1 MGGLGRNLLSN
12 RFAPNRSCGN
22 HPPTAPLPYHRCPF
36 ALPPSRES
44 FVKLVRSLLSL
55 AVLATGTLEAQ
66 QSSRTEP
73 VTGLRDNATGFH
85 ALVGA
90 KVVTA
95 PGRVLDN
102 ATIVIRN
109 GLITAVGAALQPPA
123 GARVWE
129 LKGLT
134 VYPGFVDAHADL
146 GMDAVPQGG
155 DVGPTHW
162 NPQVRA
168 WFSTTANLKDDSTRR
183 VALRSLGFGAA
194 LAVPRQ
200 GIFRG
205 TASVVNLSDAG
216 VRERVLRS
224 DLVQA
229 LGFQRSFALGG
240 MYPNSSMGT
249 VALMKQTF
257 LDAEWYTRAW
267 GAYEASGRAILPPE
281 TSEALAALGRAVQGK
296 QGVLFQTDSEEEY
309 LRAFKLAADYK
320 LTPWFRGSGQE
331 YRLLDV
337 LKGRTQPLIVPL
349 SFPDAP
355 DVTSPEAAL
364 NATLA
369 ELRHWYLAPTN
380 PAQLAAA
387 GVPFAI
393 TADGLSSLSQFIPN
407 LRVAVARGL
416 APDKALAAL
425 TTVPATWLGIER
437 THGTIAVGK
446 VANLV
451 VSEGDLFT
459 EDGAVRDVWVQGA
472 RYGVTRPPQVD
483 PRGTWTITS
492 ADQGTFKT
500 ATLRLEG
507 PLNRIRGTIEV
518 GSRRPVNIA
527 SARIIAETGRLEAT
541 FNGEPLGFEG
551 SVLLAGSVRGD
562 EFFGWM
568 SLPNGTDAT
577 YRGTRTEP
585 FEGPARGAVAM
596 KVPKLDLP
604 FIRPSMEFGR
614 TAPPEQPAA
623 VVVRNATVWTQGPQG
638 RLENADLLVQSG
650 KVMRVGQKL
659 TAPRGAVE
667 VDATGKHVTPGLI
680 DPHTHGGVSSVNESG
695 FAIVP
700 EVQMGDVITHNNI
713 WFYRQL
719 AGGLTTTMI
728 KHGSANPIGGE
739 NVYVKTRWGSLPDEY
754 KIVGAPRTVKFAL
767 GENPKRS
774 PTRYPNTRMGV
785 QEIIRDHF
793 LAARDYETEWKR
805 WEKEKT
811 GLPPRRDLRME
822 AILDILNQK
831 LLISSHGYRA
841 DEFLALIRLAE
852 EFGFKVQALQH
863 GVEAY
868 KIASELKAAGVAA
881 VVWSD
886 WGAFKLEAYDAT
898 SYNARLLMEAGV
910 VTSLHSDDNEIST
923 RMNWEAGKLLRS
935 GVKEIDALSTV
946 TNQSAKAIAIDSRI
960 GSLEAGKDADFVI
973 WNGNPLSQFT
983 KAEQTWVD
991 GRRYFSLKEDQVLR
1005 AEIATQRAQLIQAIL
1020 AAAPAETP
1028 APGASARGRGTARRQ

>member
-1 MGGLGRNLLSN
+1 MR
-12 RFAPNRSCGN
+12 A
-22 HPPTAPLPYHRCPF
+22 T
-36 ALPPSRES
+36 
-44 FVKLVRSLLSL
+44 RSLLGL
-55 AVLATGTLEAQ
+55 ALLAAGALEAQ
-66 QSSRTEP
+66 QATRTEP
-73 VTGLRDNATGFH
+73 VTGLRANATGFH

-90 KVVTA
+90 RVVTA
-95 PGRVLDN
+95 PGQVLDN

-109 GLITAVGAALQPPA
+109 GLITAVGAGVAAPA
-123 GARVWE
+123 GARVWD

-134 VYPGFVDAHADL
+134 VYPGFIDAHADL
-146 GMDAVPQGG
+146 GTDAVPQGG

-183 VALRSLGFGAA
+183 AGLRSLGFGTA

-205 TASVVNLSDAG
+205 TASVLSLADGG
-216 VRERVLRS
+216 VRDRVLRP
-224 DLVQA
+224 DLVQTV
-229 LGFQRSFALGG
+229 GFQRSFQLGG
-240 MYPNSSMGT
+240 MYPNSAMGT

-257 LDAEWYTRAW
+257 MDAEWYLRAW
-267 GAYEASGRAILPPE
+267 GAYETSGRAILPPE

-296 QGVLFQTDSEEEY
+296 QPVLFETGSEEEY
-309 LRAFKLAADYK
+309 LRAHKLAADYK

-331 YRLLDV
+331 YRLIDV
-337 LKGRTQPLIVPL
+337 LKGRTQPLVVPL
-349 SFPDAP
+349 TFPDAP
-355 DVTSPEAAL
+355 NVSSPEAAL
-364 NATLA
+364 GATLA
-369 ELRHWYLAPTN
+369 DLRHWYLAPTN
-380 PAQLAAA
+380 PAQLADA
-387 GVPFAI
+387 GVPFAL
-393 TADGLSSLSQFIPN
+393 TADGLSSQAQFLPN
-407 LRVAVARGL
+407 LRTAVARGL

-425 TTVPATWLGIER
+425 TTVPATMLGIDR
-437 THGTIAVGK
+437 THGTIAAGK

-451 VSEGDLFT
+451 VSEGNLFT
-459 EDGAVRDVWVQGA
+459 EEAAVRDVWVQGT

-483 PRGTWTITS
+483 PRGTWTIAS
-492 ADQGTFKT
+492 DDAGTFKT

-518 GSRRPVNIA
+518 GARRPVA
-527 SARIIAETGRLEAT
+527 LTAVRITTETGRLEAT
-541 FNGEPLGFEG
+541 IPGEPLGQEG
-551 SVLLAGSVRGD
+551 ALLLAGSVRD
-562 EFFGWM
+562 TSFYGWL
-568 SLPNGTDAT
+568 SLPNGTDAQ
-577 YRGTRTEP
+577 YRGTRTEGY
-585 FEGPARGAVAM
+585 EGPARGTVAV
-596 KVPKLDLP
+596 KVPKVDLP

-614 TAPPEQPAA
+614 SAPPAQPA
-623 VVVRNATVWTQGPQG
+623 VLLVRNATVWTQGPQG
-638 RLENADLLVQSG
+638 RLENADLLVQAG
-650 KVMRVGQKL
+650 KVVKVGQKL
-659 TAPRGAVE
+659 AAPAGAVI

-680 DPHTHGGVSSVNESG
+680 DPHTHSGVSAVNESG

-700 EVQMGDVITHNNI
+700 EVQMGDVVTHNNI

-739 NVYVKTRWGSLPDEY
+739 NVFVKTRWGSLPEEY
-754 KIVGAPRTVKFAL
+754 KIQGAPRTVKFAL

-793 LAARDYETEWKR
+793 LAARDYEKEWKR

-822 AILDILNQK
+822 ALLDILNQK
-831 LLISSHGYRA
+831 LLVSSHGYRA
-841 DEFLALIRLAE
+841 DEFLALVRLTE
-852 EFGFKVQALQH
+852 EFGFKVQTLQH

-868 KIASELKAAGVAA
+868 KIASELKKSGVAA

-910 VTSLHSDDNEIST
+910 VTSLHSDDAEIST

-935 GVKEIDALSTV
+935 GVNEIDALSTV
-946 TNQSAKAIAIDSRI
+946 TNQAAKAVAIDGRV
-960 GSLEAGKDADFVI
+960 GSLEAGKDADFVV

-991 GRRYFSLKEDQVLR
+991 GRRYFSLEEDKQLR
-1005 AEIATQRAQLIQAIL
+1005 EEVARQRAQLIQAVL
-1020 AAAPAETP
+1020 AAAPGE
-1028 APGASARGRGTARRQ
+1028 PGAGAGGPARGRAPGSK

>member
-1 MGGLGRNLLSN
+1 MRVT
-12 RFAPNRSCGN
+12 RI
-22 HPPTAPLPYHRCPF
+22 LPG
-36 ALPPSRES
+36 
-44 FVKLVRSLLSL
+44 L
-55 AVLATGTLEAQ
+55 AVLLASTLGAQ
-66 QSSRTEP
+66 QATRTEP
-73 VTGLRDNATGFH
+73 VTGLRANATGFH

-90 KVVTA
+90 RVVTA
-95 PGRVLDN
+95 PGQVLDN

-109 GLITAVGAALQPPA
+109 GLITAVGAGVAAPA
-123 GARVWE
+123 GARVWD

-134 VYPGFVDAHADL
+134 VYPGFIDAHADL
-146 GMDAVPQGG
+146 GTDAVPQGG

-183 VALRSLGFGAA
+183 AGLRSLGFGTA

-205 TASVVNLSDAG
+205 TASVLSLADGG
-216 VRERVLRS
+216 VRDRVLRP
-224 DLVQA
+224 DLVQTV
-229 LGFQRSFALGG
+229 GFQRSFQLGG
-240 MYPNSSMGT
+240 MYPNSAMGT

-257 LDAEWYTRAW
+257 MDAEWYLRAW
-267 GAYEASGRAILPPE
+267 GAYETSGRAILPPE
-281 TSEALAALGRAVQGK
+281 TSEALAALGKAVQGK
-296 QGVLFQTDSEEEY
+296 QPVLFETGSEEEY
-309 LRAFKLAADYK
+309 LRAHKLAADYK

-331 YRLLDV
+331 YRLIDV
-337 LKGRTQPLIVPL
+337 LKGRTQPLVVPL
-349 SFPDAP
+349 TFPDAP
-355 DVTSPEAAL
+355 NVSSPEAAL
-364 NATLA
+364 GATLA
-369 ELRHWYLAPTN
+369 DLRHWYLAPTN
-380 PAQLAAA
+380 PAQLADA
-387 GVPFAI
+387 GVPFAL
-393 TADGLSSLSQFIPN
+393 TADGLSSQAQFLPN
-407 LRVAVARGL
+407 LRTAVARGL

-425 TTVPATWLGIER
+425 TTVPATMLGIDR
-437 THGTIAVGK
+437 THGTIAAGK

-451 VSEGDLFT
+451 VSEGNLFT
-459 EDGAVRDVWVQGA
+459 EEATVRDVWVQGT

-483 PRGTWTITS
+483 PRGTWTIAS
-492 ADQGTFKT
+492 DDAGTFKT

-518 GSRRPVNIA
+518 GARRPVA
-527 SARIIAETGRLEAT
+527 LTAVRITTETGRLEAT
-541 FNGEPLGFEG
+541 IPGEPLGQEG
-551 SVLLAGSVRGD
+551 ALLLAGSVRD
-562 EFFGWM
+562 TSFYGWL
-568 SLPNGTDAT
+568 SLPNGTDAQ
-577 YRGTRTEP
+577 YRGTRTEGY
-585 FEGPARGAVAM
+585 EGPARGTVAV
-596 KVPKLDLP
+596 KVPKVDLP

-614 TAPPEQPAA
+614 SAPPAQPA
-623 VVVRNATVWTQGPQG
+623 VLLVRNATVWTQGPQG
-638 RLENADLLVQSG
+638 RLENADLLVQAG
-650 KVMRVGQKL
+650 KVVKVGQKL
-659 TAPRGAVE
+659 AAPAGAVI

-680 DPHTHGGVSSVNESG
+680 DPHTHSGVSAVNESG

-700 EVQMGDVITHNNI
+700 EVQMGDVVTHNNI

-739 NVYVKTRWGSLPDEY
+739 NVFVKTRWGSLPEEY
-754 KIVGAPRTVKFAL
+754 KIQGAPRTVKFAL

-793 LAARDYETEWKR
+793 LAARDYEKEWKR

-822 AILDILNQK
+822 ALLDILNQK
-831 LLISSHGYRA
+831 LLVSSHGYRA
-841 DEFLALIRLAE
+841 DEFLALVRLTE
-852 EFGFKVQALQH
+852 EFGFKVQTLQH

-868 KIASELKAAGVAA
+868 KIASELKKSGVAA

-910 VTSLHSDDNEIST
+910 VTSLHSDDAEIST

-935 GVKEIDALSTV
+935 GVNEIDALSTV
-946 TNQSAKAIAIDSRI
+946 TNQAAKAVAIDGRV
-960 GSLEAGKDADFVI
+960 GSLEAGKDADFVV

-991 GRRYFSLKEDQVLR
+991 GRRYFSLDEDKQLR
-1005 AEIATQRAQLIQAIL
+1005 EEVARQRAQLIQAVL
-1020 AAAPAETP
+1020 AAAPGE
-1028 APGASARGRGTARRQ
+1028 PGAGAGGPARGRAPGSK

>member
-1 MGGLGRNLLSN
+1 MR
-12 RFAPNRSCGN
+12 A
-22 HPPTAPLPYHRCPF
+22 T
-36 ALPPSRES
+36 
-44 FVKLVRSLLSL
+44 RSLLGL
-55 AVLATGTLEAQ
+55 ALLAAGALEAQ
-66 QSSRTEP
+66 QATRTEP
-73 VTGLRDNATGFH
+73 VTGLRANATGFH

-90 KVVTA
+90 RVVTA
-95 PGRVLDN
+95 PGQVLDN

-109 GLITAVGAALQPPA
+109 GLITAVGAGVAAPA
-123 GARVWE
+123 GARVWD

-134 VYPGFVDAHADL
+134 VYPGFIDAHADL
-146 GMDAVPQGG
+146 GTDAVPQGG

-183 VALRSLGFGAA
+183 AGLRSLGFGTA

-205 TASVVNLSDAG
+205 TASVLSLADGG
-216 VRERVLRS
+216 VRDRVLRP
-224 DLVQA
+224 DLVQTV
-229 LGFQRSFALGG
+229 GFQRSFQLGG
-240 MYPNSSMGT
+240 MYPNSAMGT

-257 LDAEWYTRAW
+257 MDAEWYLRAW
-267 GAYEASGRAILPPE
+267 GAYETSGRAILPPE
-281 TSEALAALGRAVQGK
+281 TSEALAALGKAVQGK
-296 QGVLFQTDSEEEY
+296 QPVLFETGSEEEY
-309 LRAFKLAADYK
+309 LRAHKLAADYK

-331 YRLLDV
+331 YRLIDV
-337 LKGRTQPLIVPL
+337 LKGRTQPLVVPL
-349 SFPDAP
+349 TFPDAP
-355 DVTSPEAAL
+355 NVSSPEAAL
-364 NATLA
+364 GATLA
-369 ELRHWYLAPTN
+369 DLRHWYLAPTN
-380 PAQLAAA
+380 PAQLADA
-387 GVPFAI
+387 GVPFAL
-393 TADGLSSLSQFIPN
+393 TADGLSSQAQFLPN
-407 LRVAVARGL
+407 LRTAVARGL

-425 TTVPATWLGIER
+425 TTVPATMLGIDR
-437 THGTIAVGK
+437 THGTIAAGK

-451 VSEGDLFT
+451 VSEGNLFT
-459 EDGAVRDVWVQGA
+459 EEATVRDVWVQGT

-483 PRGTWTITS
+483 PRGTWTIAS
-492 ADQGTFKT
+492 DDAGTFKT

-518 GSRRPVNIA
+518 GARRPVA
-527 SARIIAETGRLEAT
+527 LTAVRITTETGRLEAT
-541 FNGEPLGFEG
+541 IPGEPLGQEG
-551 SVLLAGSVRGD
+551 ALLLAGSVRD
-562 EFFGWM
+562 TSFYGWL
-568 SLPNGTDAT
+568 SLPNGTDAQ
-577 YRGTRTEP
+577 YRGTRTEGY
-585 FEGPARGAVAM
+585 EGPARGTVAV
-596 KVPKLDLP
+596 KVPKVDLP

-614 TAPPEQPAA
+614 SAPPAQPA
-623 VVVRNATVWTQGPQG
+623 VLLVRNATVWTQGPQG
-638 RLENADLLVQSG
+638 RLENADLLVQAG
-650 KVMRVGQKL
+650 KVVKVGQKL
-659 TAPRGAVE
+659 AAPAGAVI

-680 DPHTHGGVSSVNESG
+680 DPHTHSGVSAVNESG

-700 EVQMGDVITHNNI
+700 EVQMGDVVTHNNI

-739 NVYVKTRWGSLPDEY
+739 NVFVKTRWGSLPEEY
-754 KIVGAPRTVKFAL
+754 KIQGAPRTVKFAL

-793 LAARDYETEWKR
+793 LAARDYEKEWKR

-822 AILDILNQK
+822 ALLDILNQK
-831 LLISSHGYRA
+831 LLVSSHGYRA
-841 DEFLALIRLAE
+841 DEFLALVRLTE
-852 EFGFKVQALQH
+852 EFGFKVQTLQH

-868 KIASELKAAGVAA
+868 KIASELKKSGVAA

-910 VTSLHSDDNEIST
+910 VTSLHSDDAEIST

-935 GVKEIDALSTV
+935 GVNEIDALSTV
-946 TNQSAKAIAIDSRI
+946 TNQAAKAVAIDGRV
-960 GSLEAGKDADFVI
+960 GSLEAGKDADFVV

-991 GRRYFSLKEDQVLR
+991 GRRYFSLDEDKQLR
-1005 AEIATQRAQLIQAIL
+1005 EEVARQRAQLIQAVL
-1020 AAAPAETP
+1020 AAAPGE
-1028 APGASARGRGTARRQ
+1028 PGAGAGGPARGRAPGSK

>member
-1 MGGLGRNLLSN
+1 MKAFRTILGISALLAGS
-12 RFAPNRSCGN
+12 
-22 HPPTAPLPYHRCPF
+22 
-36 ALPPSRES
+36 
-44 FVKLVRSLLSL
+44 
-55 AVLATGTLEAQ
+55 LEAQ
-66 QSSRTEP
+66 QSSRTQP
-73 VTGLRDNATGFH
+73 VTGLRDNSTGFH

-90 KVVTA
+90 RVVTA
-95 PGRVLDN
+95 PGQVLTN
-102 ATIVIRN
+102 ATVVVRN
-109 GLITAVGAALQPPA
+109 GLITAVGAGMAPPA
-123 GARVWE
+123 GARVWD

-134 VYPGFVDAHADL
+134 VYPGFIDASADL
-146 GMDAVPQGG
+146 GGDAPPQGG

-168 WFSTTANLKDDSTRR
+168 WFSTTSNFKDDSTRR
-183 VALRSLGFGAA
+183 VALRSLGFGTA
-194 LAVPRQ
+194 LVVPRQ

-205 TASVVNLSDAG
+205 TASVHNLSDDG
-216 VRERVLRS
+216 VRDRVLRP
-224 DLVQA
+224 DLAQA
-229 LGFQRSFALGG
+229 IGFQRSFALGG
-240 MYPNSSMGT
+240 MYPNSAMGT

-257 LDAEWYTRAW
+257 MDAEWYSRAW
-267 GAYEASGRAILPPE
+267 GAYEASGRSMLPPE
-281 TSEALAALGRAVQGK
+281 TSEALAALGKAVKGQ
-296 QGVLFQTDSEEEY
+296 QSVLFETGSEEEY
-309 LRAFKLAADYK
+309 LRAYKLAQEYK
-320 LTPWFRGSGQE
+320 LTPWFRGNGQE
-331 YRLLDV
+331 YRLIDV

-355 DVTSPEAAL
+355 NVSSPEAAL
-364 NATLA
+364 GVSLA
-369 ELRHWYLAPTN
+369 DLRHWYLAPTN

-393 TADGLSSLSQFIPN
+393 TADGLSSLQQFLPN
-407 LRVAVARGL
+407 LRTAVARGL

-425 TTVPATWLGIER
+425 TTVPATWLGIDK

-446 VANLV
+446 AANLV

-459 EDGAVRDVWVQGA
+459 EEAAVRDVWVQGT
-472 RYGVTRPPQVD
+472 RYGVSRPPQVD

-492 ADQGTFKT
+492 DDPGTFKN
-500 ATLRLEG
+500 ATLRLDG
-507 PLNRIRGTIEV
+507 PLNRIRGTIEMA
-518 GSRRPVNIA
+518 GRRPVNLTA
-527 SARIIAETGRLEAT
+527 VRIIAETGRLEAT
-541 FNGEPLGFEG
+541 FAGEPLGQEG
-551 SVLLAGSVRGD
+551 SMLLAGSVVD
-562 EFFGWM
+562 TTFFGWL
-568 SLPNGTDAT
+568 SLPNGTDAR
-577 YRGTRTEP
+577 YRGARTEAY
-585 FEGPARGAVAM
+585 EGPARGAVAV

-614 TAPPEQPAA
+614 TSAPVQPAA

-638 RLENADLLVQSG
+638 RLENADLLVQAG
-650 KVMRVGQKL
+650 KVVRVGQKL
-659 TAPRGAVE
+659 TAPAGAVE
-667 VDATGKHVTPGLI
+667 IDATGKHVTPGLI
-680 DPHTHGGVSSVNESG
+680 DPHTHSGVSAVNESG

-754 KIVGAPRTVKFAL
+754 KIAGAPRTVKFAL

-793 LAARDYETEWKR
+793 LAARDYEKEWKR

-822 AILDILNQK
+822 SILDILNQK

-841 DEFLALIRLAE
+841 DEFLALVRLAE
-852 EFGFKVQALQH
+852 EFGFKVQTLQH
-863 GVEAY
+863 GVEAF
-868 KIASELKAAGVAA
+868 KIATELKNSGVAA
-881 VVWSD
+881 IVWSD
-886 WGAFKLEAYDAT
+886 WGAFKLEAYDNT

-910 VTSLHSDDNEIST
+910 VTSLHSDDAEIST

-935 GVKEIDALSTV
+935 GVDEIQALSTV
-946 TNQSAKAIAIDSRI
+946 TNQSAKAIAIDNRI

-991 GRRYFSLKEDQVLR
+991 GRKYFSLDEDKVLR
-1005 AEIATQRAQLIQAIL
+1005 EEVARQRAQLIQAVI
-1020 AAAPAETP
+1020 AAGGDAPAAG
-1028 APGASARGRGTARRQ
+1028 APARGGRGGGAPR

>member
-1 MGGLGRNLLSN
+1 
-12 RFAPNRSCGN
+12 
-22 HPPTAPLPYHRCPF
+22 
-36 ALPPSRES
+36 
-44 FVKLVRSLLSL
+44 VKFVRSLLGL
-55 AVLATGTLEAQ
+55 AALAAGTLQAQ
-66 QSSRTEP
+66 QASRTEP
-73 VTGLRDNATGFH
+73 VAGLRGNSTGFH

-90 KVVTA
+90 RVVTA
-95 PGRVLDN
+95 PGQVLDN

-109 GLITAVGAALQPPA
+109 GVVTAVGAGAAAPA
-123 GARVWE
+123 GARVWD

-134 VYPGFVDAHADL
+134 VYPGFIDAHADL
-146 GMDAVPQGG
+146 GGDAPQQGG

-183 VALRSLGFGAA
+183 IALRSLGFGAA

-200 GIFRG
+200 GLFRG

-216 VRERVLRS
+216 VRERVLRP
-224 DLVQA
+224 DLAQSV
-229 LGFQRSFALGG
+229 GFQRSFALGG
-240 MYPNSSMGT
+240 MYPNSTMGT
-249 VALMKQTF
+249 TALMKQTL
-257 LDAEWYTRAW
+257 LDAEWYIRAW
-267 GAYEASGRAILPPE
+267 GAYETSGRSILPPE
-281 TSEALAALGRAVQGK
+281 TSEALAALGKAVKGQ
-296 QGVLFQTDSEEEY
+296 QPVVFQTDSEEEY
-309 LRAFKLAADYK
+309 LRAYKIASEHK

-331 YRLLDV
+331 YRLVDV

-349 SFPDAP
+349 AFPDAP
-355 DVTSPEAAL
+355 NVANPEAAS
-364 NATLA
+364 NASLA
-369 ELRHWYLAPTN
+369 DLRHWYLAPTN
-380 PAQLAAA
+380 PAQLAANNI
-387 GVPFAI
+387 PFAL
-393 TADGLSSLSQFIPN
+393 TADGLSSLNQFFPN

-425 TTVPATWLGIER
+425 TTVPAQWLGIER

-446 VANLV
+446 AANLV

-459 EDGAVRDVWVQGA
+459 EEGAIRDVWVQGT
-472 RYGVTRPPQVD
+472 RFGVTRPPQVD

-492 ADQGTFKT
+492 EDQGTFKS

-507 PLNRIRGTIEV
+507 PLNRIRGTIEMP
-518 GSRRPVNIA
+518 SRRPVNLTGV
-527 SARIIAETGRLEAT
+527 RVIAETGRLEAT
-541 FNGEPLGFEG
+541 FNGEQLGLEG
-551 SVLLAGSVRGD
+551 AVLLSGAVRD
-562 EFFGWM
+562 NEFYGWM
-568 SLPNGTDAT
+568 SLPTGTDAT
-577 YRGTRTEP
+577 YKGTRTEP
-585 FEGPARGAVAM
+585 FQGPARGAVAV
-596 KVPKLDLP
+596 KVPKIDLP

-614 TAPPEQPAA
+614 ASQPEQPAA
-623 VVVRNATVWTQGPQG
+623 LVVRNATVWTQGAQG
-638 RLENADLLVQSG
+638 KLENADLLVQAG
-650 KVMRVGQKL
+650 KIVKVGQKL
-659 TAPRGAVE
+659 AAPKGAME
-667 VDATGKHVTPGLI
+667 IDATGKHLTPGLI
-680 DPHTHGGVSSVNESG
+680 DPHTHGGVSSINESG

-739 NVYVKTRWGSLPDEY
+739 NVFVKTRWGSLPDEY
-754 KIVGAPRTVKFAL
+754 KITNAPRTVKFAL

-793 LAARDYETEWKR
+793 LAARDYEKEWKA
-805 WEKEKT
+805 WEKTKT

-822 AILDILNQK
+822 ALLDILNQK
-831 LLISSHGYRA
+831 LLVSSHGYRA
-841 DEFLALIRLAE
+841 DEFLALVRLAE
-852 EFGFKVQALQH
+852 EFGFRIQTLQH

-868 KIASELKAAGVAA
+868 KIADELKKSGVAA

-886 WGAFKLEAYDAT
+886 WGAFKMEAYDAT
-898 SYNARLLMEAGV
+898 SFNARLLLEAGV

-935 GVKEIDALSTV
+935 GVNEIDALSTV
-946 TNQSAKAIAIDSRI
+946 TLNAAKAVAIDSRI

-991 GRRYFSLKEDQVLR
+991 GRRYFSLDEDKTLR
-1005 AEIATQRAQLIQAIL
+1005 EEVARQRAQLIQAIL
-1020 AAAPAETP
+1020 AAAPADAP
-1028 APGASARGRGTARRQ
+1028 AAGAPARGRGQGGN

>member
-1 MGGLGRNLLSN
+1 VTRI
-12 RFAPNRSCGN
+12 
-22 HPPTAPLPYHRCPF
+22 LPG
-36 ALPPSRES
+36 
-44 FVKLVRSLLSL
+44 L
-55 AVLATGTLEAQ
+55 AVLLASTLGAQ
-66 QSSRTEP
+66 QATRTEP
-73 VTGLRDNATGFH
+73 VTGLRANATGFH

-90 KVVTA
+90 RVVTA
-95 PGRVLDN
+95 PGQVLDN

-109 GLITAVGAALQPPA
+109 GLITAVGAGVAAPA
-123 GARVWE
+123 GARVWD

-134 VYPGFVDAHADL
+134 VYPGFIDAHADL
-146 GMDAVPQGG
+146 GTDAVPQGG

-183 VALRSLGFGAA
+183 AGLRSLGFGTA

-205 TASVVNLSDAG
+205 TASVLSLADGG
-216 VRERVLRS
+216 VRDRVLRP
-224 DLVQA
+224 DLVQTV
-229 LGFQRSFALGG
+229 GFQRSFQLGG
-240 MYPNSSMGT
+240 MYPNSAMGT

-257 LDAEWYTRAW
+257 MDAEWYLRAW
-267 GAYEASGRAILPPE
+267 GAYETSGRAILPPE

-296 QGVLFQTDSEEEY
+296 QPVLFETGSEEEY
-309 LRAFKLAADYK
+309 LRAHKLAADYK

-331 YRLLDV
+331 YRLIDV
-337 LKGRTQPLIVPL
+337 LKGRTQPLVVPL
-349 SFPDAP
+349 TFPDAP
-355 DVTSPEAAL
+355 NVSSPEAAL
-364 NATLA
+364 GATLA
-369 ELRHWYLAPTN
+369 DLRHWYLAPTN
-380 PAQLAAA
+380 PAQLADA
-387 GVPFAI
+387 GVPFAL
-393 TADGLSSLSQFIPN
+393 TADGLSSQAQFLPN
-407 LRVAVARGL
+407 LRTAVARGL

-425 TTVPATWLGIER
+425 TTVPATMLGIDR
-437 THGTIAVGK
+437 THGTIAAGK

-451 VSEGDLFT
+451 VSEGNLFT
-459 EDGAVRDVWVQGA
+459 EEAAVRDVWVQGT

-483 PRGTWTITS
+483 PRGTWTIAS
-492 ADQGTFKT
+492 DDAGTFKT

-518 GSRRPVNIA
+518 GARRPVA
-527 SARIIAETGRLEAT
+527 LAAVRITTETGRLEAT
-541 FNGEPLGFEG
+541 IPGEPLGQEG
-551 SVLLAGSVRGD
+551 ALLLAGSVRD
-562 EFFGWM
+562 TSFYGWL
-568 SLPNGTDAT
+568 SLPNGTDAQ
-577 YRGTRTEP
+577 YRGTRTEGY
-585 FEGPARGAVAM
+585 EGPARGTVAV
-596 KVPKLDLP
+596 KVPKVDLP

-614 TAPPEQPAA
+614 SAPPAQPA
-623 VVVRNATVWTQGPQG
+623 VLLVRNATVWTQGPQG
-638 RLENADLLVQSG
+638 RLENADLLVQAG
-650 KVMRVGQKL
+650 KVVKVGQKL
-659 TAPRGAVE
+659 AAPAGAVI

-680 DPHTHGGVSSVNESG
+680 DPHTHSGVSALNESG

-700 EVQMGDVITHNNI
+700 EVQMGDVVTHNNI

-739 NVYVKTRWGSLPDEY
+739 NVFVKTRWGSLPEEY
-754 KIVGAPRTVKFAL
+754 KIQGAPRTVKFAL

-793 LAARDYETEWKR
+793 LAARDYEKEWKR

-822 AILDILNQK
+822 ALLDILNQK
-831 LLISSHGYRA
+831 LLVSSHGYRA
-841 DEFLALIRLAE
+841 DEFLALMRLTE
-852 EFGFKVQALQH
+852 EFGFKVQTLQH

-868 KIASELKAAGVAA
+868 KIASELKKSGVAA

-910 VTSLHSDDNEIST
+910 VTSLHSDDAEIST

-935 GVKEIDALSTV
+935 GVNEIDALSTV
-946 TNQSAKAIAIDSRI
+946 TNQAAKAVAIDGRV
-960 GSLEAGKDADFVI
+960 GSLEAGKDADFVV

-991 GRRYFSLKEDQVLR
+991 GRRYFSLEEDRQLR
-1005 AEIATQRAQLIQAIL
+1005 EEVARQRAQLIQAVL
-1020 AAAPAETP
+1020 AAAPGE
-1028 APGASARGRGTARRQ
+1028 PGAGAGGPARGRGPGSK

>member
-1 MGGLGRNLLSN
+1 MK
-12 RFAPNRSCGN
+12 F
-22 HPPTAPLPYHRCPF
+22 
-36 ALPPSRES
+36 
-44 FVKLVRSLLSL
+44 VRSLLGL
-55 AVLATGTLEAQ
+55 AALAAGTLQAQ
-66 QSSRTEP
+66 QASRTEP
-73 VTGLRDNATGFH
+73 VAGLRGNSTGFH

-90 KVVTA
+90 RVVTA
-95 PGRVLDN
+95 PGQVLDN

-109 GLITAVGAALQPPA
+109 GVVTAVGAGAAAPA
-123 GARVWE
+123 GARVWD

-134 VYPGFVDAHADL
+134 VYPGFIDAHADL
-146 GMDAVPQGG
+146 GGDAPQQGG

-183 VALRSLGFGAA
+183 IALRSLGFGAA

-200 GIFRG
+200 GLFRG
-205 TASVVNLSDAG
+205 TASVVNLTDAG
-216 VRERVLRS
+216 VRERVLRP
-224 DLVQA
+224 DLAQSV
-229 LGFQRSFALGG
+229 GFQRSFALGG
-240 MYPNSSMGT
+240 MYPNSTMGT
-249 VALMKQTF
+249 TALMKQTL
-257 LDAEWYTRAW
+257 LDAEWYIRAW
-267 GAYEASGRAILPPE
+267 GAYETSGRSILPPE
-281 TSEALAALGRAVQGK
+281 TSEALAALGKAVKGQ
-296 QGVLFQTDSEEEY
+296 QPVVFQTDSEEEY
-309 LRAFKLAADYK
+309 LRAYKIASEYK

-331 YRLLDV
+331 YRLVDV

-349 SFPDAP
+349 AFPDAP
-355 DVTSPEAAL
+355 NVANPEAAS
-364 NATLA
+364 NASLA
-369 ELRHWYLAPTN
+369 DLRHWYLAPTN
-380 PAQLAAA
+380 PAQLAANNI
-387 GVPFAI
+387 PFAL
-393 TADGLSSLSQFIPN
+393 TADGLSSLNQFFPN

-425 TTVPATWLGIER
+425 TTVPAQWLGIER

-446 VANLV
+446 AANLV

-459 EDGAVRDVWVQGA
+459 EEGAIRDVWVQGT
-472 RYGVTRPPQVD
+472 RFGVTRPPQVD

-492 ADQGTFKT
+492 EDQGTFKS

-507 PLNRIRGTIEV
+507 PLNRIRGTIEMP
-518 GSRRPVNIA
+518 SRRPVNLTGV
-527 SARIIAETGRLEAT
+527 RVIAETGRLEAT
-541 FNGEPLGFEG
+541 FNGEQLGLEG
-551 SVLLAGSVRGD
+551 AVLLSGAVRD
-562 EFFGWM
+562 NEFYGWM
-568 SLPNGTDAT
+568 SLPTGTDAT
-577 YRGTRTEP
+577 YKGTRTEP
-585 FEGPARGAVAM
+585 FQGPARGAVAV
-596 KVPKLDLP
+596 KVPKIDLP

-614 TAPPEQPAA
+614 ASQPEQPA
-623 VVVRNATVWTQGPQG
+623 VLVVRNATVWTQGAQG
-638 RLENADLLVQSG
+638 KLENADLLVQAG
-650 KVMRVGQKL
+650 KIMKVGQKL
-659 TAPRGAVE
+659 AAPKGAVE
-667 VDATGKHVTPGLI
+667 IDATGKHLTPGLI
-680 DPHTHGGVSSVNESG
+680 DPHTHGGVSSINESG

-739 NVYVKTRWGSLPDEY
+739 NVFVKTRWGSLPDEY
-754 KIVGAPRTVKFAL
+754 KITNAPRTVKFAL

-793 LAARDYETEWKR
+793 LAARDYEKEWKA
-805 WEKEKT
+805 WEKTKT

-822 AILDILNQK
+822 ALLDILNQK
-831 LLISSHGYRA
+831 LLVSSHGYRA
-841 DEFLALIRLAE
+841 DEFLALVRLAE
-852 EFGFKVQALQH
+852 EFGFRIQTLQH

-868 KIASELKAAGVAA
+868 KIADELKKSGVAA

-886 WGAFKLEAYDAT
+886 WGAFKMEAYDAT
-898 SYNARLLMEAGV
+898 SFNARLLLEAGV

-935 GVKEIDALSTV
+935 GVNEIDALSTV
-946 TNQSAKAIAIDSRI
+946 TLNAAKAVAIDSRI

-991 GRRYFSLKEDQVLR
+991 GRRYFSLDEDKTLR
-1005 AEIATQRAQLIQAIL
+1005 EEVARQRAQLIQAIL
-1020 AAAPAETP
+1020 AAAPADAP
-1028 APGASARGRGTARRQ
+1028 AAGAPARGRGQGGN

>member
-1 MGGLGRNLLSN
+1 M
-12 RFAPNRSCGN
+12 
-22 HPPTAPLPYHRCPF
+22 
-36 ALPPSRES
+36 
-44 FVKLVRSLLSL
+44 KLVRSLLSL
-55 AVLATGTLEAQ
+55 AVLSVSTLGAQ

-73 VTGLRDNATGFH
+73 VAGLRANATGYH

-90 KVVTA
+90 RVVTA
-95 PGRVLDN
+95 PGQLLDN

-109 GLITAVGAALQPPA
+109 GVVTAVGTGIATPA

-134 VYPGFVDAHADL
+134 VYPGFIDAHADL
-146 GMDAVPQGG
+146 GGDLPTPGG

-216 VRERVLRS
+216 VRERVLRP
-224 DLVQA
+224 DLAQTI
-229 LGFQRSFALGG
+229 GFSRSFALGG
-240 MYPNSSMGT
+240 MYPNSTMGT

-257 LDAEWYTRAW
+257 LDAEWYGRAW
-267 GAYEASGRAILPPE
+267 TAYETSGRSILPPE
-281 TSEALAALGRAVQGK
+281 TSEALAAMGK
-296 QGVLFQTDSEEEY
+296 AIKGQQPVLFQTDSEEEY
-309 LRAFKLAADYK
+309 LRAFKLAQEYK

-331 YRLLDV
+331 YRLIDV
-337 LKGRTQPLIVPL
+337 LKTRTQPLIVPL
-349 SFPDAP
+349 TFPDAP
-355 DVTSPEAAL
+355 NVANPEAAL
-364 NATLA
+364 NVSLA
-369 ELRHWYLAPTN
+369 DLRHWYLAPTN
-380 PAQLAAA
+380 PAQLAGA
-387 GVPFAI
+387 GIPFAI
-393 TADGLSSLSQFIPN
+393 TADGLSSIDQFLPN
-407 LRVAVARGL
+407 LRVAVSRGL
-416 APDKALAAL
+416 AVDKALAAL
-425 TTVPATWLGIER
+425 TTVPAGILGIDR

-459 EDGAVRDVWVQGA
+459 EEANIRDVWVQGA
-472 RYGVTRPPQVD
+472 RYGISRPPQVD
-483 PRGTWTITS
+483 PRGTWTIAS
-492 ADQGTFKT
+492 DDVGTFKS

-507 PLNRIRGTIEV
+507 PLNRIRGTIEMP
-518 GSRRPVNIA
+518 SRRPVNITGV
-527 SARIIAETGRLEAT
+527 RIIAETGRLEAT
-541 FNGEPLGFEG
+541 FNGEQLGLEG
-551 SVLLAGSVRGD
+551 AVLLSGSVRGD

-568 SLPNGTDAT
+568 SLPTGTDAS
-577 YRGTRTEP
+577 YKGTRTEP
-585 FEGPARGAVAM
+585 YVGAARGVVAV
-596 KVPKLDLP
+596 KVPKIDLP
-604 FIRPSMEFGR
+604 FIRPAMEFGR

-623 VVVRNATVWTQGPQG
+623 VVVRNATVWTQGAQG
-638 RLENADLLVQSG
+638 RLENADLLVQNG
-650 KVMRVGQKL
+650 KIVKVGQKL
-659 TAPRGAVE
+659 TAPKGAVE
-667 VDATGKHVTPGLI
+667 IDGTGKHVTPGLI

-700 EVQMGDVITHNNI
+700 EVQMGDVITQNNI

-728 KHGSANPIGGE
+728 LHGSANPIGGE

-754 KIVGAPRTVKFAL
+754 KIANAPRTVKFAL

-774 PTRYPNTRMGV
+774 PNRYPNTRMGV

-793 LAARDYETEWKR
+793 LAARDYEKEWKN
-805 WEKEKT
+805 WEKTKT
-811 GLPPRRDLRME
+811 GIPPRKDLRME

-831 LLISSHGYRA
+831 LRITSHGYRA
-841 DEFLALIRLAE
+841 DEFLALVRLAE

-868 KIASELKAAGVAA
+868 KIADELKKSGVAA

-935 GVKEIDALSTV
+935 GVTELDAMNTV
-946 TNQSAKAIAIDSRI
+946 TINSAKAIGIDDRI
-960 GSLEAGKDADFVI
+960 GSLDAGKDADFVI

-991 GRRYFSLKEDQVLR
+991 GRRYFSLAEDKVLR
-1005 AEIATQRAQLIQAIL
+1005 EDIAKQRAQLIQAVI
-1020 AAAPAETP
+1020 AASPADAPA
-1028 APGASARGRGTARRQ
+1028 AGAAARGRPGSK